1 MRAEQLHI
9 AHAVEAANRI
19 FDIGGN
25 IVRNIVLGGGRVIR
39 DKAGD
44 QQEAA
49 TGFLDANPLL
59 LYFLGQQRRGQL
71 QFVLHLYLGNIGI
84 GTRFKGERNGYRTG
98 RVAGRR
104 HIHQIVDAVHILLD
118 NLSDRILYGLG
129 ICTGVGGGDRYR
141 RRGDCRVLSY
151 RQLQD
156 GQAAGNHH
164 NDSQHPGEDRSMNKK
179 LRHGWVSLLHGRRRT
194 LRFRFDSDA
203 WTDFL

>member
-19 FDIGGN
+19 FDIGGD
-25 IVRNIVLGGGRVIR
+25 IVRNIVWVVVGLSEI
-39 DKAGD
+39 KP
-44 QQEAA
+44 A
-49 TGFLDANPLL
+49 TNRKLL
-59 LYFLGQQRRGQL
+59 LDFSTLIPCCCTSWGSSGVASCSLFCTRT
-71 QFVLHLYLGNIGI
+71 GNIGI

-156 GQAAGNHH
+156 GGPPAIIIMIA
-164 NDSQHPGEDRSMNKK
+164 STRAKT
-179 LRHGWVSLLHGRRRT
+179 GR
-194 LRFRFDSDA
+194 
-203 WTDFL
+203 